1 MSSLRKTA
9 LSGMVWTFI
18 QQASSQGIAF
28 IVSIILARLLLPSEF
43 GLIALLS
50 VFIAVGTTLIN
61 SGLSLSLI
69 RTKEV
74 DDDDYSTVFYFNLII
89 SVVIYLIIFLTAPYI
104 AHFYNQPQ
112 LTSITRVYTIT
123 FVINALAVV
132 QNTRLTKEMDFKKQT
147 IISIPSLII
156 SGCVGIFLA
165 LNNFGVW
172 SLVWSTLVKDCA
184 NVIQLWWWSPW
195 KPLLRF
201 KVEKIKQHFIFGYKM
216 TIANVVDTIFQ
227 DIYTIVIG
235 NFFDPTQ
242 VGFYNRANT
251 LRMLPIRNFGS
262 VLNKVTFPLFSQIQH
277 DDERLKNAYK
287 KIMQM
292 SVFIVAPVLFI
303 MAILAE
309 PLFRFL
315 LTEKWLPAVPYFQL
329 LCIAGVFYPI
339 NAYNLNILTVKG
351 RSDLFLKLSI
361 VKKILILLVVIIGM
375 NWGIYGI
382 LFGQLFMSIIGIFF
396 NGYFTGKLINYTVF
410 EQIKDISLLLVVC
423 FIPAVLTFY
432 FDKVF
437 LINYHDIIRLVVGAT
452 SGFICFLFLA
462 ILFKLNSYFE
472 LKSILLKKNEFP
484 WKK

>member
-112 LTSITRVYTIT
+112 LTSITRVYIIT

-201 KVEKIKQHFIFGYKM
+201 KAEKIKQHFIFGYKM

-235 NFFDPTQ
+235 KFFDPTQ

-303 MAILAE
+303 MAVLAE

-315 LTEKWLPAVPYFQL
+315 LTEKWLPAAPYFQL

-351 RSDLFLKLSI
+351 RSDLVLKLSLI
-361 VKKILILLVVIIGM
+361 KRVFIIAVILIVFK
-375 NWGIYGI
+375 WGIYGL
-382 LFGQLFMSIIGIFF
+382 LFGQIFLSIFLTYV
-396 NGYFTGKLINYTVF
+396 NSYYCKKLINYSF
-410 EQIKDISLLLVVC
+410 LSQIKDLSTIIIVSL
-423 FIPAVLTFY
+423 I
-432 FDKVF
+432 
-437 LINYHDIIRLVVGAT
+437 AT
-452 SGFICFLFLA
+452 SLVYGADYLMQMFSLPDIVRLIIGGLTGVTTYISIAHTYNFDA
-462 ILFKLNSYFE
+462 YNE
-472 LKSILLKKNEFP
+472 LKSILLKR
-484 WKK
+484 

>member
-18 QQASSQGIAF
+18 QQASTQGIGF

-89 SVVIYLIIFLTAPYI
+89 SVTIYFIIFITAPYI
-104 AHFYNQPQ
+104 ADFYNQPQ
-112 LTSITRVYTIT
+112 LSSIARVYTIT
-123 FVINALAVV
+123 FIITSLAVV

-172 SLVWSTLVKDCA
+172 SLVWSAIVKEIA
-184 NVIQLWWWSPW
+184 HVIQLWWWSPW

-201 KVEKIKQHFIFGYKM
+201 KAEKIKQHFKFGYKM
-216 TIANVVDTIFQ
+216 TIASVINTLFE

-235 NFFDPTQ
+235 KFFDPTQ
-242 VGFYNRANT
+242 VGFYNRSYT
-251 LRMLPIRNFGS
+251 FRQLPIRSLGN
-262 VLNKVTFPLFSQIQH
+262 VLNKVTFPLFSKIQ
-277 DDERLKNAYK
+277 DNDKQLKNVYK
-287 KIMQM
+287 RIMQL
-292 SVFIVAPVLFI
+292 SIFIVAPTLLF
-303 MAILAE
+303 MSALAE

-315 LTEKWLPAVPYFQL
+315 FTEKWMSSAPYFQL
-329 LCIAGVFYPI
+329 LCIAGIFYPI
-339 NAYNLNILTVKG
+339 NAYNLNILAIKG
-351 RSDLFLKLSI
+351 RSDLVLKLSLI
-361 VKKILILLVVIIGM
+361 KRVFIIAVILIVFK
-375 NWGIYGI
+375 WGIYGL
-382 LFGQLFMSIIGIFF
+382 LFGQIFLSIFLTYV
-396 NGYFTGKLINYTVF
+396 NSYYCDKLINYSF
-410 EQIKDISLLLVVC
+410 LSQIKDLSPIIIVSLIATSVIYGVD
-423 FIPAVLTFY
+423 Y
-432 FDKVF
+432 FMQMF
-437 LINYHDIIRLVVGAT
+437 NMPDIIRLIIGGLTGVSTYISLVHV
-452 SGFICFLFLA
+452 
-462 ILFKLNSYFE
+462 LNFDPYNE
-472 LKSILLKKNEFP
+472 LKSILLKR
-484 WKK
+484 